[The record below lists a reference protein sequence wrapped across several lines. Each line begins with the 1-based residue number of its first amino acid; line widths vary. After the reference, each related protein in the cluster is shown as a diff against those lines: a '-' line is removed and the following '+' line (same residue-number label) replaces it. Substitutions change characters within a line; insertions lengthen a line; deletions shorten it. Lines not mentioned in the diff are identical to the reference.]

1 MTNLKRFFVL
11 MMALVMVLCLCAC
24 GEDAKTKDDDT
35 TKSTTSGEEST
46 PSSEPSKPSTSE
58 PADSR
63 PVEDGKKTYT
73 VTLVDGTG
81 STLAGVMVQICSDHG
96 CNPAVT
102 GSDGVAVFT
111 LEEISGYYAYV
122 SADETTKV
130 YFEDGQ
136 YDVTIVWEGVH

>member
-35 TKSTTSGEEST
+35 TKATTSE
-46 PSSEPSKPSTSE
+46 SKPSTESSKPE
-58 PADSR
+58 ASKPADSK

-73 VTLVDGTG
+73 VTLTDGTG
-81 STLAGVMVQICSDHG
+81 APLAGVMVQICSENG

-102 GSDGVAVFT
+102 GADGVAVFN
-111 LEEISGYYAYV
+111 LKEISGYYAYV
-122 SADETTKV
+122 SADESTKV
-130 YFEDGQ
+130 SFEDGQ
-136 YDVTIVWEGVH
+136 YDVTIVWDKAN